1 MAVPACN
8 WSQKK
13 PSQRETALT
22 EGDRNSPSFSGES
35 LKGKTMIDRMDMRVK
50 ALLTENKILEPV
62 QRFLVVLTDILDNET
77 QWVTDRNY
85 LRIAVMLY
93 VLRLHTARVNG
104 DMGKKGDEIF
114 NHLTFIPS
122 TAKLCKADFDA
133 WYDFLERLHGYSVPK
148 TLRGDV
154 NIGCVSNAMFAS
166 LPDNQLP
173 RVCSYLSMNIE
184 SIARNVF

>member
-1 MAVPACN
+1 
-8 WSQKK
+8 
-13 PSQRETALT
+13 
-22 EGDRNSPSFSGES
+22 
-35 LKGKTMIDRMDMRVK
+35 MIDRMDMRVK
-50 ALLTENKILEPV
+50 ALLTEHKILETV
-62 QRFLVVLTDILDNET
+62 QRFLVVLTDILDNEK
-77 QWVTDRNY
+77 QWMTDRNY

-133 WYDFLERLHGYSVPK
+133 WYGFLEHLHGYSVPK
-148 TLRGDV
+148 TLREDV
-154 NIGCVSNAMFAS
+154 DMSRISTAMLNS
-166 LPDNQLP
+166 LPSDNLP

>member
-1 MAVPACN
+1 
-8 WSQKK
+8 
-13 PSQRETALT
+13 
-22 EGDRNSPSFSGES
+22 
-35 LKGKTMIDRMDMRVK
+35 MIDRMDSKVK

-77 QWVTDRNY
+77 QWMTDENY

-93 VLRLHTARVNG
+93 VLRLHTARVYG

-114 NHLTFIPS
+114 RHLMFIPT
-122 TAKLCKADFDA
+122 TAKLCKATFDA
-133 WYDFLERLHGYSVPK
+133 WYTFLESLHGYSVPR

-154 NIGCVSNAMFAS
+154 DMSRVSTDMLNA
-166 LPDNQLP
+166 LPDYQLS